1 MHTFWV
7 GVGQVQSEPYQKNE
21 LGAQL
26 SGTPFLYQPSQ
37 DCPESLSRLA
47 DRLPP
52 LKIAFVR
59 AIGKNVMETA
69 RDALDQGLAIPTLV
83 GEVKTIISD
92 AEAIGWNLDG
102 VRLIN
107 SVGEREAIDTSIS
120 LVNSGEVLGLIKGQ
134 IHSDV
139 FMGGIVRRDAG
150 IRSDSRMIHVFA
162 MLPPNGG
169 RALLISDAAVN
180 VNPSVETR
188 VDSALQMAEMARKLG
203 VVRPKIAVLSA
214 TESLSNAIPSSAEA
228 EQIAQ
233 LARKVD
239 KEADYAGPLSLDL
252 AISPR
257 SVISKGIAKD
267 SLLGIVAGK
276 ADALVVPD
284 IVSGNLLFK
293 SLVYFAGGLAAG
305 IVVGGKVPII
315 LTSRSD
321 PPQAR
326 LASIAL
332 AALTNSKY

>member
-1 MHTFWV
+1 M
-7 GVGQVQSEPYQKNE
+7 QSKPHQKNE
-21 LGAQL
+21 LDAQL
-26 SGTPFLYQPSQ
+26 LGTPFLCEPSQ
-37 DCPESLSRLA
+37 DCPESLFGLA

-52 LKIAFVR
+52 LRVAFVR
-59 AIGKNVMETA
+59 AIGKHVMETA
-69 RDALDQGLAIPTLV
+69 RDALDRSLAIPTLV

-107 SVGEREAIDTSIS
+107 SVDEREAIDASIS
-120 LVNSGEVLGLIKGQ
+120 LVNSGEVSGLIKGQ
-134 IHSDV
+134 LHSDV

-150 IRSDSRMIHVFA
+150 IRSDSRMIHIFA
-162 MLPPNGG
+162 MLPPDGG
-169 RALLISDAAVN
+169 RPLLISDAAVN
-180 VNPSVETR
+180 ITPSVETR
-188 VDSALQMAEMARKLG
+188 VDSALQMAEIARKLG
-203 VVRPKIAVLSA
+203 FLRPKIAVLSA
-214 TESLSNAIPSSAEA
+214 TENLSKAIPSSAEA
-228 EQIAQ
+228 EQVAQ

-239 KEADYAGPLSLDL
+239 NKADYAGPLSLDL
-252 AISPR
+252 AVSPR
-257 SVISKGIAKD
+257 SVISKGISED

-284 IVSGNLLFK
+284 IVSGNILFK

-332 AALTNSKY
+332 AALNNS